1 MQTRSVVTF
10 GVLAAGLLL
19 ARPAAAVGD
28 YGELALLALAG
39 LALPAQVG
47 ADIPVTDGA
56 EARGVVGWSYQLP
69 IDSWKAESHH
79 RAVLGADL
87 LLLAGGVGGRGRVG
101 YRYATH
107 WLFAGAGVSA
117 TGAGPTWSPEVGV
130 KFAHFVKGESQ
141 SLLLLVRTEVEPDF
155 QRVRAATIAVGWNL
169 L

>member
-1 MQTRSVVTF
+1 MQTRSVVTL
-10 GVLAAGLLL
+10 GTLAAGLLL
-19 ARPAAAVGD
+19 TRPAAAQGD
-28 YGELALLALAG
+28 YGELALLCLAG
-39 LALPAQVG
+39 LALPAHAG
-47 ADIPVTDGA
+47 ADFPASEGA
-56 EARGVVGWSYQLP
+56 QARGMIGWSYQLP
-69 IDSWKAESHH
+69 LDSWKGESHH

-87 LLLAGGVGGRGRVG
+87 LLANGVGGRARIG

-130 KFAHFVKGESQ
+130 KFAHFVKGEAQ
-141 SLLLLVRTEVEPDF
+141 SLHLLVRGEVAPDF